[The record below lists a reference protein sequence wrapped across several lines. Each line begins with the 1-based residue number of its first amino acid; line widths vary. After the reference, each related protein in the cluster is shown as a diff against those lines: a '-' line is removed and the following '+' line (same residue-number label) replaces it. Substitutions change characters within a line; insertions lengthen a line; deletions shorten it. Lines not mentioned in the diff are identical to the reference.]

1 VTDAAGSLAE
11 RLAAVR
17 ARIDAAC
24 ARAGRDAGTVTLVA
38 VSKTVPWPRVQEL
51 LDLGQRDLGEN
62 RAQELVEKLPHLHG
76 DPRIHFVGRLQR
88 NKVARLAPVVARWHS
103 VDGAALGESIARH
116 APGADVL
123 VQVNVG
129 DEPQKGGVAPG
140 DVPGLVDA
148 LRDLG
153 LDVTGL
159 MTVPPLGEDP
169 RPHFARLREL
179 AEPLALTDLSMGMTG
194 DFEVAIEE
202 GATIVRVGTAL
213 FGVRESG
220 GTPG

>member
-1 VTDAAGSLAE
+1 MTAPAGSLAE

-17 ARIDAAC
+17 ARIEAAC
-24 ARAGRDAGTVTLVA
+24 ARAGRSPSSVTLVA
-38 VSKTVPWPRVQEL
+38 VTKTVPWPRVQEL
-51 LDLGQRDLGEN
+51 LDLGQRDIGEN
-62 RAQELVEKLPHLHG
+62 RAQELLEKLPHLHG
-76 DPRIHFVGRLQR
+76 DPTVHFVGRLQR

-103 VDGAALGESIARH
+103 VDSAALGESIARH

-123 VQVNVG
+123 VQVNVAE
-129 DEPQKGGVAPG
+129 EPQKGGVAP
-140 DVPGLVDA
+140 DAAPALVDA

-153 LDVTGL
+153 LAVTGL
-159 MTVPPLGEDP
+159 MTVPPMGEDP

-179 AEPLALTDLSMGMTG
+179 AERLGLADLSMGMSG
-194 DFEVAIEE
+194 DFEVGIEE

-213 FGVRESG
+213 VGVRESG